1 MHGSRSE
8 PEDCIQ
14 NSNDYEEN
22 ARLLQYLGNVLKSN
36 MAKLPAEEKISIKD
50 FALKEMQKL
59 IEVIPLAKNYREK
72 DKMFFYEDSVL
83 MIFTLMGDHNSL
95 TDEQADILQK
105 LIATVSKERVLEN
118 SVDKMFEIAKIEKS
132 DVEAVLS
139 IAKPIKDDYQRGML
153 FQGLLEHKDKIKN
166 MSADAKSAIAE
177 FTESELERL
186 LSEKDLS
193 DDAVNIIEF
202 AADVSKY
209 FITGKILDMLEKAMS
224 VVENQVKYFI
234 LETLLDNN
242 RQVSADAI
250 KEIAGDL
257 SYANLLKN
265 VLVKYGKANL
275 FPKEYDTP
283 EYLAKSDLVHWLCYP
298 TELNQKPDEIELL
311 GKATVKKEDYFIFKY
326 KSDSDNLTDELQNV
340 WLIGWSGSQG
350 STFSEFDKL
359 SDFEKKT
366 PEKTVKYITKKLLK

>member
-1 MHGSRSE
+1 MAQFDE
-8 PEDCIQ
+8 IFNDIQ

-59 IEVIPLAKNYREK
+59 IEVIPSAKNYREK

-105 LIATVSKERVLEN
+105 LIDTVSKERVLEN

>member
-1 MHGSRSE
+1 MAQFDE
-8 PEDCIQ
+8 IFNDIQ

-224 VVENQVKYFI
+224 VVDNQIRYFI

-265 VLVKYGKANL
+265 VLVKYGKTNL

>member
-1 MHGSRSE
+1 MAQFDE
-8 PEDCIQ
+8 IFNDIQ

-59 IEVIPLAKNYREK
+59 IEVIPSAKNYREK

-95 TDEQADILQK
+95 TDEQADVLQK

-118 SVDKMFEIAKIEKS
+118 SVDKMFELAKIEKA
-132 DVEAVLS
+132 DAEAVLS

-166 MSADAKSAIAE
+166 MSSDAKSAIAE

-209 FITGKILDMLEKAMS
+209 FITGKILDMLEKAMG

-265 VLVKYGKANL
+265 VLVKYGKVNL

-359 SDFEKKT
+359 SDFEKNT